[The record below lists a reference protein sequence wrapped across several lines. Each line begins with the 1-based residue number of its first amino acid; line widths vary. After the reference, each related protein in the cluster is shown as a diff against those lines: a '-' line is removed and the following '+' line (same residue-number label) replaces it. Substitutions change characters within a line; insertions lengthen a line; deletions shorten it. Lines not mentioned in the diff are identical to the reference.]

1 MKNTAIN
8 VEGLK
13 KALPHGAIKDIA
25 ERSKVSRYTVYSVL
39 KGRGSNPRV
48 LSTLKNYMQEVSS
61 AIPEINNLVSEINNM
76 VSPVES

>member
-1 MKNTAIN
+1 MKNISLN

-13 KALPHGAIKDIA
+13 KVLPHGAIKTIA

-39 KGRGSNPRV
+39 KGGSCNPAV
-48 LSTLKNYMQEVSS
+48 LSSLKSYIVEVNSV
-61 AIPEINNLVSEINNM
+61 IPEINNLVSEINNM